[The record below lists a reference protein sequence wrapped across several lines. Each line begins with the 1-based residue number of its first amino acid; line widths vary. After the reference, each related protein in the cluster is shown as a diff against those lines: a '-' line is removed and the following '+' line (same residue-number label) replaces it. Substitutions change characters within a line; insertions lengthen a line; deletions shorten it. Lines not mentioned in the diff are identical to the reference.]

1 VTVELARWSEAWHRS
16 PHHVRPAGDDR
27 ARVRRVPVRR
37 AQPPRREQG
46 VLAPQVQY
54 PFPAEGQA
62 AMGETGSDLL
72 VPLAVERARRGW
84 RGSPPRA
91 QRPPSGSGPRFP
103 GGHPGAAGAL
113 AAYTLERGT
122 RKTWQMRIRAYRRPM
137 PGLTCALL
145 PCASSTWG
153 GGVQGTR
160 VRSRDRLRGRPGEAG
175 VAMQESSSGP
185 PWCGGIGCE
194 GEWMIYSWRLPC
206 RRLARAAGKPVPRYE
221 SSHSSLIAAEPTP
234 KALEVLP

>member
-1 VTVELARWSEAWHRS
+1 MIAPACAGSPFGGPSRRGASRVCWRLRCSTRFPLRARPRWARRARIFWYPSPWNGLAADGVDPRHELS
-16 PHHVRPAGDDR
+16 VRPAG
-27 ARVRRVPVRR
+27 
-37 AQPPRREQG
+37 
-46 VLAPQVQY
+46 L
-54 PFPAEGQA
+54 
-62 AMGETGSDLL
+62 
-72 VPLAVERARRGW
+72 
-84 RGSPPRA
+84 
-91 QRPPSGSGPRFP
+91 GPRFP

-194 GEWMIYSWRLPC
+194 GEWVIYSWRLPC